1 MFYIFFY
8 IIGSLVSILVM
19 MKVSKIPAF
28 RSIEKRNY
36 EWYFTAAISW
46 LGVLIGLFIIAN
58 NKYDNHVESKKY
70 IR

>member
-8 IIGSLVSILVM
+8 VIGSLVSILVM
-19 MKVSKIPAF
+19 TEVSKIHAF

-36 EWYFTAAISW
+36 EWYFTAVISW

>member
-8 IIGSLVSILVM
+8 VIGSLVSLLVM
-19 MKVSKIPAF
+19 TKVSKIHAF

-36 EWYFTAAISW
+36 EWYFTAILSW
-46 LGVLIGLFIIAN
+46 LGVLIGLFILAN

>member
-8 IIGSLVSILVM
+8 VIGSLVSILVM
-19 MKVSKIPAF
+19 IEVSKIHAF

>member
-19 MKVSKIPAF
+19 MKVSKIHAF

-36 EWYFTAAISW
+36 EWYFTAILSW
-46 LGVLIGLFIIAN
+46 LGVLIGLFILAN